1 MYRYSRLSPILDN
14 SNDRLPL
21 LVKYMYTIIIIQT
34 LFPPGGD
41 NYNHQITNMK
51 VHALSESMREKEKKY
66 AHTKKTPQTKTEHRY
81 IRT

>member
-21 LVKYMYTIIIIQT
+21 LVKYMYTIIIIHT

-41 NYNHQITNMK
+41 NYNH
-51 VHALSESMREKEKKY
+51 
-66 AHTKKTPQTKTEHRY
+66 
-81 IRT
+81 